1 MTPVPVPAIRSVA
14 PARGWGWIVEAF
26 DIFRR
31 NPLIWLVLNLVLVG
45 IGWLLGQVP
54 VAGSYILY
62 LLAPIFLAGIMA
74 GCRDLETGGDVEI
87 GHLFR
92 GFRQNTTHLVT
103 LGGVHMVGQVVV
115 AGLMLS
121 IGGPEFQQ
129 IAAGSAD
136 AANPGTLPPEAQRRI
151 VLALLAGMAVYVPLA
166 MAMWFS
172 PALVMLGEQPGFR
185 ALLISIQACLR
196 NILPFLLYGVV
207 STLLFFLAVLPFGIG
222 LVLWIPVMVLT
233 MYASY
238 RNVFPAPAAAAPSP
252 AE

>member
-1 MTPVPVPAIRSVA
+1 MTPAPVPAIQSVA
-14 PARGWGWIVEAF
+14 PVRGWHWIVDAF
-26 DIFRR
+26 GIFRR

-62 LLAPIFLAGIMA
+62 LLAPIFLGGIMA
-74 GCRDLETGGDVEI
+74 ACRDLETGGDVEI

-136 AANPGTLPPEAQRRI
+136 AANPATLPPEAQRR
-151 VLALLAGMAVYVPLA
+151 VLMALLAGMAVYVPLA

-172 PALVMLGEQPGFR
+172 PALVMLDGQPGFR
-185 ALLISIQACLR
+185 ALVISIQGCLR

-207 STLLFFLAVLPFGIG
+207 SSLLFLLALLPFGIG

-238 RNVFPAPAAAAPSP
+238 RDVFPAPAAAAPSS
-252 AE
+252 AD